1 MILTNNP
8 LNLIFQV
15 VLHPVVVDLIHQ
27 LHLMKLKKMAN
38 QEKQRQR
45 QSQKDN
51 AQGHDQGRQEDQ
63 RDHIP
68 NQDHQK
74 DESLQHHQVPI
85 LIYKGKQISDY

>member
-27 LHLMKLKKMAN
+27 LHLMKLKKMVN
-38 QEKQRQR
+38 QEKQR

-51 AQGHDQGRQEDQ
+51 AQGRQEDQ

-68 NQDHQK
+68 NQDHQG

>member
-27 LHLMKLKKMAN
+27 LHLMKLKKMVN
-38 QEKQRQR
+38 QEKQRQ
-45 QSQKDN
+45 SQKDS
-51 AQGHDQGRQEDQ
+51 AQGRQEDQ

-68 NQDHQK
+68 NQNGPDAQRRGHNK
-74 DESLQHHQVPI
+74 A
-85 LIYKGKQISDY
+85 

>member
-27 LHLMKLKKMAN
+27 LHLMKLKKMVN
-38 QEKQRQR
+38 QEKQRQ
-45 QSQKDN
+45 SQKDT

-68 NQDHQK
+68 NQDHQG